1 MQLNSKVW
9 ILMVLTFSAS
19 LAAAV
24 PSERTITV
32 QGTGAVSQQ
41 PDQARLRIQFSARA
55 PQVITAKKLVDENA
69 QAFTKFLVGKKVE
82 RQNINNS
89 LLRVRAEYPTTEQP
103 KPGFVAEREVSVV
116 FTDLAL
122 YPETL
127 EYAAALGQV
136 EMQPVELLNS
146 NAADLYEQALIAAV
160 EDAKRKASVLA
171 KQGGAKVGAVM
182 SINELSI
189 GQPRLMKMAM
199 NADSGMETG
208 TQMVKAEV
216 SVIFQL
222 VEP

>member
-32 QGTGAVSQQ
+32 QGTGAVSQR

-89 LLRVRAEYPTTEQP
+89 LLRVRAEYPSAEQP

-122 YPETL
+122 YPEAL
-127 EYAAALGQV
+127 EFAAALGQV

-160 EDAKRKASVLA
+160 DDAKRKASVLA

-199 NADSGMETG
+199 SADSGMETG
-208 TQMVKAEV
+208 TQMVKADV